1 MPDETRAAEAY
12 KAKMVPSI
20 VQARV
25 NAYGAIQSLRYEDA
39 AGELVGYETA
49 LHDSL
54 STVTPAPSVTEVRYL
69 QEYQRETA
77 RAMKKY
83 GGGVAAR
90 EAAAIARLWCGSEF
104 GPPPGRGLKYT
115 TLQKVAYDLFG
126 ITLPEPELYMMQSI
140 YAEITYD
147 PETVSY
153 FLGGTTA
160 KTRCEVSE
168 TYEKETREK
177 GWLRAVVAA
186 SHQGT
191 GKEFWIRWTPI
202 GLRVDDIYAED
213 FALYVQRADVHHP
226 AGLEGTYACWWSME
240 HQGTGS
246 FFDVD
251 DIEEGTPRVDH
262 FTGIAIG
269 SDNAIELFFVP
280 SDRMEHIGNKVN
292 EFHLANDWEILWSA
306 P

>member
-1 MPDETRAAEAY
+1 MSDEMRAAAAY
-12 KAKMVPSI
+12 GSKMNPEI
-20 VQARV
+20 VKSRV
-25 NAYGAIQSLRYEDA
+25 NTYGAILSVNYGA
-39 AGELVGYETA
+39 AADELTGYETA
-49 LHDSL
+49 LKESL
-54 STVTPAPSVTEVRYL
+54 ATVTPAPSVTEVRYL

-83 GGGVAAR
+83 GGGCALR

-104 GPPPGRGLKYT
+104 GPPPGRGLAYT
-115 TLQKVAYDLFG
+115 TLQKVAFDLFG
-126 ITLPEPELYMMQSI
+126 VTLPESGVYSMQSI
-140 YAEITYD
+140 YAEETYD
-147 PETVSY
+147 PVTVSY

-246 FFDVD
+246 FFDVTD
-251 DIEEGTPRVDH
+251 LEEGTPRVDH
-262 FTGIAIG
+262 FTGITIG

-280 SDRMEHIGNKVN
+280 SDLMERIGNKIN
-292 EFHLANDWEILWSA
+292 EYHLANDWEILWSA